1 MPVEEGKKFDN
12 ATVVPRI
19 RELLGIPELD
29 LNVLS
34 VNHWIIEGV
43 HAERYREGRI
53 LLAGDAAH
61 KHPPTSGL
69 GLNSG
74 IGDAHN
80 LCWKLAA
87 VLRGWAGID
96 LLDSYEAERLPVAQQ
111 NIDWAM
117 MTFRAHAIL
126 PAAVGLVAGDQEKNR
141 RVLTD
146 LFAEGRRGAIR
157 RSLVAEAT
165 TSLRREFQAHD
176 LDLGLVYEGGA
187 VLADG
192 TAAPPRDPSGL
203 EYVPTTRPGHRL
215 PHAWIL
221 DSEKTISTHDLLRP
235 GRLLLIV
242 DTDGQ
247 AWVEAAVK
255 LAEQRNVPLDIV
267 CLGRRTPMRPV
278 GDQWHD
284 VRDVRDDGVIL
295 VRPDGHV
302 AFRAKSAVDHPSHA
316 LEAAFAA
323 LTSI

>member
-1 MPVEEGKKFDN
+1 M
-12 ATVVPRI
+12 
-19 RELLGIPELD
+19 
-29 LNVLS
+29 
-34 VNHWIIEGV
+34 

-53 LLAGDAAH
+53 LVAGDAAH

-87 VLRGWAGID
+87 VLRGWADID
-96 LLDSYEAERLPVAQQ
+96 LLDSYEAERLPVAQE

-141 RVLTD
+141 QVLTD
-146 LFAEGRRGAIR
+146 LFADGRRGAVR

-176 LDLGLVYEGGA
+176 LDLGLVYDAGA
-187 VLADG
+187 VHADG
-192 TAAPPRDPSGL
+192 TQAPPRDPAGL
-203 EYVPTTRPGHRL
+203 EYVSSTRPGHRL
-215 PHAWIL
+215 PHAWLL
-221 DSEKTISTHDLLRP
+221 DGAAKISTLDLLRP
-235 GRLLLIV
+235 GRMLLIV
-242 DTDGQ
+242 DVDGQ
-247 AWVEAAVK
+247 AWAEAAAKV
-255 LAEQRNVPLDIV
+255 AEQRGVPLDV
-267 CLGRRTPMRPV
+267 VTLGRRTSLRPV

-284 VRDVRDDGVIL
+284 VRGVGDVGAIL

-302 AFRAKSAVDHPSHA
+302 AFRPPPESTIPSMP
-316 LEAAFAA
+316 
-323 LTSI
+323 SRPRSPR